1 MVHSW
6 NEPATFRST
15 CSRSSNLM
23 QCTRLH
29 HLFTLPCMATPMDAE
44 YMYHIN
50 STRTENIRI
59 CEISVTTHPYRLLIN
74 NYGTCK
80 TLPRVRLMQA
90 THIYIMLVLLLVSG
104 NISQLEESKCID
116 QKDAGSIPLRAT
128 IFLPTVFAC
137 WHMSL

>member
-1 MVHSW
+1 
-6 NEPATFRST
+6 
-15 CSRSSNLM
+15 
-23 QCTRLH
+23 
-29 HLFTLPCMATPMDAE
+29 MATPMDAE

-116 QKDAGSIPLRAT
+116 QKDAGSIPLRANYFSSNSVRLLAYVF
-128 IFLPTVFAC
+128 IVGDLPSE
-137 WHMSL
+137 SLKRGESNGVYWFETRF